1 MRESP
6 GLSGLFVLWGT
17 HVALKRRWYAALF
30 KGVYRPFRIIQTII
44 NCGILVCALFLM
56 IIVLFAAF
64 AKSLKLLDVTYK

>member
-1 MRESP
+1 MGESP

-44 NCGILVCALFLM
+44 NYGILVCALFLM
-56 IIVLFAAF
+56 INCTVCSYCEKFKIA
-64 AKSLKLLDVTYK
+64 